1 MSTDNT
7 SLIARANL
15 KEAEAAI
22 TEFDRVQAGIADL
35 KTKYDGVIFPVA
47 TTAGMRDA
55 VAARA
60 AVREPRLATEK
71 ARKAGKAPLLAL
83 GKIIDEKA
91 KWITAELVAIEDPI
105 DEQIKAEESRKEA
118 ERQAKANAE
127 RKRIAAHQEMIG
139 AIRERALRMR
149 GESSIA
155 ILADIKAL
163 EEYSAS
169 ADEFEEFADA
179 ASKAKAETLEA
190 LHVLHTSA
198 VAREEAAAKAEAE
211 RIERERL
218 QAEEAARLA
227 AERKELE
234 RMRAEQAERDRI
246 EAQRISAERAEF
258 ARQQAEAAAK
268 QRKAEEEAEV
278 ARREAD
284 AKAARERAEA
294 DRVAR
299 EAREAEQ
306 AKLDAERA
314 EIRRQQVAIEAERRK
329 QLEESAAKTNAL
341 RAEIDKI
348 LDDMSDGNL
357 AEVLQYLRSFVDD
370 RQAA

>member
-35 KTKYDGVIFPVA
+35 KTKYEGVIFPVA
-47 TTAGMRDA
+47 TTAGMREA

-105 DEQIKAEESRKEA
+105 DEQIKAEEARKEA

-139 AIRERALRMR
+139 SIRERALRMR
-149 GESSIA
+149 GESSLS
-155 ILADIKAL
+155 ILSDIKAL
-163 EEYSAS
+163 EECSVS

-179 ASKAKAETLEA
+179 ARKAKAETIEELHA
-190 LHVLHTSA
+190 LYASA
-198 VAREEAAAKAEAE
+198 IAREEAAAKAEE
-211 RIERERL
+211 DRIERERL

-246 EAQRISAERAEF
+246 EALRIAAERADL

-268 QRKAEEEAEV
+268 QRKVEEEAEA

-294 DRVAR
+294 DRIAR
-299 EAREAEQ
+299 EAREEEQ
-306 AKLDAERA
+306 AKMDADRA
-314 EIRRQQVAIEAERRK
+314 EIRRQQDAIAAERRR
-329 QLEESAAKTNAL
+329 QAEEAAKKTGAI
-341 RAEIDKI
+341 RAEIDLI
-348 LDDMSDGNL
+348 LSEMSDADLLG
-357 AEVLQYLRSFVDD
+357 VLDHLRAIVSAVD
-370 RQAA
+370 AV